1 MNENAL
7 VHYQIIVSFYISGV
21 DLDPDYVTQSIQLNP
36 THSHRQGDIMPHS
49 KDGTIY
55 KTGHW
60 SIKSDN
66 EKTDNLSDFILNILD
81 KLKNKVDIVKE
92 FSKQYEVRFYC
103 SIWGYAGL
111 SLDAGI
117 LERIA
122 QLGARLDV
130 EFYVG

>member
-1 MNENAL
+1 MNENTS
-7 VHYQIIVSFYISGV
+7 VHLQIIVSFGISGI

-36 THSHRQGDIMPHS
+36 EAAHRQGDIIPHS
-49 KDGTIY
+49 KDDTAY
-55 KTGHW
+55 KMGHW
-60 SIKSDN
+60 CIYSDN
-66 EKTDNLSDFILNILD
+66 EETDQLSDFILNILD
-81 KLKNKVDIVKE
+81 KLKHKVDTIKA

-111 SLDAGI
+111 SLNAEI